1 MTTDELTDLLK
12 NIIERLADA
21 KDEIE
26 GEDDDIALAEIAREM
41 VDEAEGIAS
50 QVTYGDVMMLTSDD
64 GLVIRTGGGDEFQIT
79 IVQTEFGGDED

>member
-50 QVTYGDVMMLTSDD
+50 VVTYGLRE
-64 GLVIRTGGGDEFQIT
+64 GLRATGSWTPG
-79 IVQTEFGGDED
+79 